1 MIEEK
6 ESNIINYNQEINHNN
21 HENKFNNSEN
31 STEKQNES
39 SKFIDSSKKNRQVDD
54 CYYFKL
60 ISIQQQNSAEDID
73 NNSSN
78 EKESEIE
85 FLVKQKTCII
95 GRSLYSYRN
104 NHVQAKIEK
113 DVFHIKIDSSR
124 FISRRHFKIFWNQGA
139 WKIKN
144 LSKIS
149 IYVGN
154 IKLNKLDPPII
165 LSDITPISSLA
176 FRFYFVLPLK
186 S

>member
-1 MIEEK
+1 MEEK
-6 ESNIINYNQEINHNN
+6 ETNITNHNQEIYNN
-21 HENKFNNSEN
+21 GCENKFNNSDDN
-31 STEKQNES
+31 IEKQNES
-39 SKFIDSSKKNRQVDD
+39 SKYIDSNKKNRQVDD
-54 CYYFKL
+54 CCYFKL
-60 ISIQQQNSAEDID
+60 ISIQQQNFADDFD
-73 NNSSN
+73 NNLCN
-78 EKESEIE
+78 EKEGDIE

-104 NHVQAKIEK
+104 NQARAKIEK
-113 DVFHIKIDSSR
+113 DIYYIKIDSSR
-124 FISRRHFKIFWNQGA
+124 FISRRHFKIFWHQGV

-165 LSDITPISSLA
+165 LNDITPISSLA